1 MIRHWLVASLVI
13 GLLGGCSAEA
23 AQLGAAPAESIESSP
38 EAEPS
43 LSQTPEP
50 LESEDAGPLP
60 CETEVQ
66 ADISMVIDTQIAAFG
81 AEDFELAY
89 SYASPYFRASVSLE
103 QFIQI
108 IDGSYGPLIGSSN
121 LVFSD
126 CLVNE
131 DGSVALI
138 NGKFIQAN
146 NEVYGLKYLMINPG
160 DGWKVQGA
168 SNLSVVGEGA

>member
-1 MIRHWLVASLVI
+1 MIRHWAAAILATSL
-13 GLLGGCSAEA
+13 LAGCSMEA
-23 AQLGAAPAESIESSP
+23 AQLPAASVESVETTPES
-38 EAEPS
+38 EPS
-43 LSQTPEP
+43 LTQTPEP
-50 LESEDAGPLP
+50 FESEDAGPFP
-60 CETEVQ
+60 CEMELE
-66 ADISMVIDTQIAAFG
+66 ADISMVIDNQIAAFG

-108 IDGSYGPLIGSSN
+108 INGSYGPLIGSSN
-121 LVFSD
+121 LVLSD

-131 DGSVALI
+131 DASVALI

-146 NEVYGLKYLMINPG
+146 NEVYGLRYLMVNPG